1 MNLKTLAALM
11 AAASFLTLGAV
22 HASDKAAKPAEPAK
36 AAESA
41 KPAEAAKPAEPAH
54 AEKKVAKKKT
64 EHATT
69 AGAPAEPAKK

>member
-41 KPAEAAKPAEPAH
+41 KPAEPAH